1 MREKKMEETTP
12 AVSRAFLVGV
22 VLAGQPSEL
31 DIESSLEELGLL
43 ADTAGMHVIGQTYQR
58 VRSVD
63 PSTMIHKGK
72 VEEVRRWL
80 EELQA
85 NVVIFDDELSPRHQ
99 RELEKAFGENVRV
112 IDRTTL
118 ILDIFA
124 QHARTKEGALQ
135 VELAQHE
142 YRLPRLTGQWTHL
155 ARQVG
160 GGVARGGAGGV
171 GLRGPGETQ
180 LETDRREIRKRI
192 EHLRRELE
200 EVRTHREL
208 YRAQRRR
215 QGIPVVALVGYT
227 NAGKSTLLNKLSGA
241 SVYVADQL
249 FATLDPT
256 TRRVT
261 LPGGREV
268 LFTDTVGFIQKLPP
282 TLVAAFRATL
292 EEIREAE
299 LLVHVVDVSHPKA
312 VEQKQIVERI
322 LTDELG
328 IGDIPIV
335 TVFNK
340 IDILEEEASKARA
353 EACDPRAV
361 FVSALEGRGIEELL
375 DVIERIIG
383 ERMVHVVL
391 HIPYAEGKLLAGF
404 HEVAMVKA
412 ERPREGYVELE
423 GMLRPEHMARFQPYR
438 VK

>member
-1 MREKKMEETTP
+1 MGKMEETAP

-22 VLAGQPSEL
+22 VLIGQPSEL

-43 ADTAGMHVIGQTYQR
+43 ADTAGMHVVGQTYQR

-72 VEEVRRWL
+72 VEEVRHWL
-80 EELQA
+80 EELGA
-85 NVVIFDDELSPRHQ
+85 DVVIFDDELSPRHQ

-135 VELAQHE
+135 VELAQYE

-160 GGVARGGAGGV
+160 GGVARGGSGGV

-180 LETDRREIRKRI
+180 LETDRREIRRRI

-215 QGIPVVALVGYT
+215 QGVPVVALVGYT
-227 NAGKSTLLNKLSGA
+227 NAGKSTLLNRLSGS

-249 FATLDPT
+249 FATLDPI

-268 LFTDTVGFIQKLPP
+268 LLTDTVGFIQKLPP

-292 EEIREAE
+292 EEIQEAE
-299 LLVHVVDVSHPKA
+299 LLVHVVDASHPKA
-312 VEQKQIVERI
+312 VEQKQIVEGI
-322 LTDELG
+322 LTNELK

-340 IDILEEEASKARA
+340 IDMLEGDTDPIPLEAR
-353 EACDPRAV
+353 DPRSV
-361 FVSALEGRGIEELL
+361 FVSALQGQGIDRLL
-375 DVIERIIG
+375 GIIEKTLS
-383 ERMVHVVL
+383 ERMVRIMVRV
-391 HIPYAEGKLLAGF
+391 PYTEGKLLADF
-404 HEVAMVKA
+404 HEVAVVKA
-412 ERPREGYVELE
+412 ERPREGYIELE
-423 GMLRPEHMARFQPYR
+423 GVLRPEHLARFQAYR

>member
-1 MREKKMEETTP
+1 MGKMEETAP

-22 VLAGQPSEL
+22 VLIGQPSEL

-43 ADTAGMHVIGQTYQR
+43 ADTAGMHVVGQTYQR

-72 VEEVRRWL
+72 VEEVRHWL
-80 EELQA
+80 EELGA
-85 NVVIFDDELSPRHQ
+85 DVVIFDDELSPRHQ

-112 IDRTTL
+112 IDRTAL

-135 VELAQHE
+135 VELAQYE

-160 GGVARGGAGGV
+160 GGMARGGSGGV

-180 LETDRREIRKRI
+180 LETDRREIRRRI

-215 QGIPVVALVGYT
+215 QGVPVVALVGYT
-227 NAGKSTLLNKLSGA
+227 NAGKSTLLNRLSGS

-261 LPGGREV
+261 LPGGREI
-268 LFTDTVGFIQKLPP
+268 LLTDTVGFIQKLPP

-299 LLVHVVDVSHPKA
+299 LLVHVVDASHPKA
-312 VEQKQIVERI
+312 VEQKQIVEGI
-322 LTDELG
+322 LTNELK

-340 IDILEEEASKARA
+340 IDMLEGDTNPIPLEAR
-353 EACDPRAV
+353 DPRSV
-361 FVSALEGRGIEELL
+361 FVSALQGQGIDRLL
-375 DVIERIIG
+375 GIIEKTLS
-383 ERMVHVVL
+383 ERMVHVRVRM
-391 HIPYAEGKLLAGF
+391 PYTEGKLLADF
-404 HEVAMVKA
+404 HEVAIVKA
-412 ERPREGYVELE
+412 ERPREGYIELE
-423 GMLRPEHMARFQPYR
+423 GMLRPEHLARFQPYR